1 MADIRDRPE
10 LLALAADATVLWV
23 RLRHLIDAEVFDAAP
38 KLRCIVTPTTG
49 LNHIDADVAA
59 AHAIPI
65 LSLFG
70 ATEFLRNVRATA
82 EHTLALI
89 LALLRH
95 LPAAAAHTASGSWAR
110 DSFRGTEL
118 YGKTVGLVGYGRI
131 GRIVARYLR
140 AFDCN
145 VLATDPALSP
155 SDVDDGTALVSLTE
169 LLQRADIV
177 SIHASYS
184 PASHA
189 FFGSAE
195 INAMRAGACL
205 INTARGE
212 LIDSDALLISL
223 RSGRMAGAA
232 LDVLAHE
239 TSVTRREHP
248 LILYARTHENL
259 ILTPHIGGCTVES
272 MEKTERYMVGRLC
285 EFLRES
291 GSCDAPQRKN
301 SVAG

>member
-23 RLRHLIDAEVFDAAP
+23 RLRHLIDAEVFGAAP

-49 LNHIDADVAA
+49 LNHIDAAVAA
-59 AHAIPI
+59 ARATPI

-70 ATEFLRNVRATA
+70 ATEFLKDVRATA

-95 LPAAAAHTASGSWAR
+95 LPAAAAHTASGGWER
-110 DSFRGTEL
+110 DSFRGREL

-140 AFDCN
+140 AFDCD

-155 SDVDDGTALVSLTE
+155 SDVDDGTALVSLAE
-169 LLQRADIV
+169 LLQTADIV
-177 SIHASYS
+177 SIHANYS
-184 PASHA
+184 PASHG
-189 FFGSAE
+189 FFGRAE
-195 INAMRAGACL
+195 INTMRPGAWL

-212 LIDSDALLISL
+212 LIDSDALLTAL
-223 RSGRMAGAA
+223 NAGRMAGAA
-232 LDVLAHE
+232 LDVLAGE
-239 TSVTRREHP
+239 LSLTRGEHP
-248 LILYARTHENL
+248 LMLYARTHENL

-272 MEKTERYMVGRLC
+272 MEKTERYMVRRLRD
-285 EFLRES
+285 FLRQ
-291 GSCDAPQRKN
+291 SCSD
-301 SVAG
+301 